1 MNTIIGKMRDQQA
14 EEHPEVQGFNNWIK
28 GLKVME
34 MGVWLAHF
42 SGLKLCVLVEQSMYV
57 GIPVSM

>member
-1 MNTIIGKMRDQQA
+1 MRDQQA